1 MALATPAALGMN
13 DNDLG
18 ALKIPATLIIHHGS
32 YIDTLHP
39 IINTRAA
46 TTLIPNSSFT
56 FAPYLPDILDA
67 LLPFV
72 KMHTPMLKQ

>member
-1 MALATPAALGMN
+1 MDDKDLA
-13 DNDLG
+13 

-32 YIDTLHP
+32 YIDNLHP
-39 IINTRAA
+39 ITNTRAA

-56 FAPYLPDILDA
+56 FAPYLLDILDA